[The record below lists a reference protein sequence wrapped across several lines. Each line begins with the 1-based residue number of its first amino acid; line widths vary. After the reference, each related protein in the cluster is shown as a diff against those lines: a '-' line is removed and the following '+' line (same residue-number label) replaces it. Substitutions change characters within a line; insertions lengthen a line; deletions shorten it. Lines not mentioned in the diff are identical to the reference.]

1 MNLEFAQQSLIRIKT
16 MEIDMP
22 TQKLDRAG
30 TKITI
35 ISNGDIFKSKCKALV
50 NPVNTKGVMGKG
62 LALTFKTKYPAHF
75 TNYQE
80 ACKSGKMTTQKVLAY
95 KEINGPMIICLAT
108 KDDWRDSSKIEYVSA
123 GLDDLARQI
132 EALGIRSIAIPK
144 LGCGLGGLDWNRVRP
159 LIVEKMSSLDGIN
172 VEIYE

>member
-1 MNLEFAQQSLIRIKT
+1 

-22 TQKLDRAG
+22 TLDRVG

-35 ISNGDIFKSKCKALV
+35 VSNGDIFKSKCEALV
-50 NPVNTKGVMGKG
+50 NPVNIKGIMGKG
-62 LALTFKTKYPAHF
+62 LALAFKTKYPAHF
-75 TNYQE
+75 ENYKR
-80 ACKSGKMTTQKVLAY
+80 ACQSGEMTTEKVLAY
-95 KEINGPMIICLAT
+95 QEINGPMIICLAT

-123 GLDDLARQI
+123 GLDDLVKQI
-132 EALGIRSIAIPK
+132 ETLGIRSVAIPK
-144 LGCGLGGLDWNRVRP
+144 LGCGLGGLDWNKIRP